1 MGKQDWV
8 SVADGFVK
16 CRNPDCRINLGEVR
30 KYGVTCSCGEKEIL
44 PKFFYEKISW
54 EPGTKN
60 RIPFG
65 DATGATNNRV
75 WAPKGANDLYSIRPS
90 ISRQDQNNP
99 RPVSLDKSGVSK
111 YDFH

>member
-1 MGKQDWV
+1 M
-8 SVADGFVK
+8 A
-16 CRNPDCRINLGEVR
+16 CRAHVEKKKYCNPQIFCPKKLLR
-30 KYGVTCSCGEKEIL
+30 

-65 DATGATNNRV
+65 DATSATNNRV

-90 ISRQDQNNP
+90 ISRQGQNNH
-99 RPVSLDKSGVSK
+99 RPASLDKVGVSK